1 MTTNDAMDASG
12 QPAPLLSIVV
22 LVYNTAPYLRECFDS
37 LLGQQYRNIEV
48 IAVDDASTD
57 GSLAICREY
66 EAAHPNF
73 RCIGKAN
80 EGGAVSGNLG
90 VSLARGEYVALVDS
104 DDLVTPAGYR
114 LLMEEALRTGADIAI
129 GRAARLTAK
138 GLSSVA
144 FLYEPYVWSRR
155 QDFETVA
162 AFPELH
168 HDGFYWNKVFRTAF
182 LREHGLGMV
191 PGLLYADR
199 PFVHLAYW
207 HSRRTAIVPEL
218 VYLWRV
224 RGEGQ
229 ARSITQNIRQ
239 ADNFLD
245 RMRSVRIEWEQY
257 RDIPEASA
265 WRDAIAVGNL
275 QRALH
280 AANGIVASPGFRK
293 VYIEAMQ
300 ALLAVFG
307 DLDWRSLGARR
318 CLYLELIRRGEVEAL
333 CFLLGVTT
341 ERGWIAEIDGAC
353 YWQQPLLDNPEIP
366 LPREAMRLDF
376 PNIGFFQLHDVELD
390 DGRLALTLQL
400 HDLIMERC
408 DVGFELHSIHGE
420 GGWWFEPLGRVD
432 EHRWRYALALRG
444 RAWEPGALYG
454 LVMHYTTP
462 DGSRG
467 RYRIGQKMVPAEWLP
482 TLPLANAHGQLLHSP
497 EAGGMGFAAN

>member
-1 MTTNDAMDASG
+1 MTTNDAIDASG

-318 CLYLELIRRGEVEAL
+318 CLYLELVRRGEVEAL

-420 GGWWFEPLGRVD
+420 GG
-432 EHRWRYALALRG
+432 
-444 RAWEPGALYG
+444 
-454 LVMHYTTP
+454 
-462 DGSRG
+462 
-467 RYRIGQKMVPAEWLP
+467 
-482 TLPLANAHGQLLHSP
+482 
-497 EAGGMGFAAN
+497 